1 MTENKEEESVV
12 ETPEIQMR
20 FEDHFPEDIL
30 AGIHD
35 LGWEKPTRV
44 QAETLN
50 AMTKGEDIIVQA
62 RTGSGKTGAFGLP
75 IVNAVDPTLPET
87 QALVMLPTRELANQ
101 VAEEII
107 AMGKHRGVN
116 CLPIYGGVG
125 YQEQLDGIAA
135 GAHVVTGTPGRILD
149 HVGRG
154 NLHFDYLK
162 VLVLDEA
169 DELLSQG
176 FWPDMKELQEK
187 LPKKRQSCMY
197 SATMP
202 EKVLSLS
209 RVFLRENPTRIS
221 LRDQM
226 APADIAHG
234 FIIAQARDKEKMLLR
249 ILDAEDPDSAIVF
262 CNTKDDVRFVT
273 AYLQRNGWNADQIS
287 GDLTQQAREIAMKK
301 IKTGKL
307 RILVATDVAA
317 RGIDISDLSHVI
329 SYSAPD
335 SPEVYIHRT
344 GRTGRA
350 GKSGTAISIV
360 TGFDIGNFRQ
370 MQIVNKIKVGE
381 YKIPTEQ
388 DFQRK
393 FQKKLAVKIEQEMR
407 AMAPEDREQHV
418 DRFIPA
424 VQEMASTKEGL
435 RELTAICATFLKEHR
450 LVTDITE
457 DVKPAAGKE
466 SEAVSATIYK
476 KEQESRPPRSGSG
489 GRGRRGGSGG
499 SGGGGR
505 GGGGNR
511 SGGGGGRGG
520 RSSGGGNRG
529 R

>member
-1 MTENKEEESVV
+1 MTENTQEDPATEE
-12 ETPEIQMR
+12 PEIELR

-30 AGIHD
+30 AGIRD

-50 AMTKGEDIIVQA
+50 AMTKREDIIVQA

-75 IVNAVDPTLPET
+75 IVNAVDTSLQET

-107 AMGKHRGVN
+107 AMGKHRGVR
-116 CLPIYGGVG
+116 CIPIYGGVG

-135 GAHVVTGTPGRILD
+135 GAHVITGTPGRILD

-154 NLHFDYLK
+154 NLRFDYLK

-176 FWPDMKELQEK
+176 FWPDMKELNEQ
-187 LPKKRQSCMY
+187 LPRDRQSCLY

-209 RVFLRENPTRIS
+209 RVFLKENPTHIS
-221 LRDQM
+221 LSDGQV
-226 APADIAHG
+226 APTQITHG
-234 FIIAQARDKEKMLLR
+234 FIIATARDKEKMLLK

-273 AYLQRNGWNADQIS
+273 SYLQRNGWNADQIS
-287 GDLTQQAREIAMKK
+287 GDLTQIAREKAMKK
-301 IKTGKL
+301 IKAGTI

-317 RGIDISDLSHVI
+317 RGIDISDLTHVI

-407 AMAPEDREQHV
+407 AMSDEDKEQHV

-424 VQEMASTKEGL
+424 VQEMASTKEGV

-457 DVKPAAGKE
+457 EEKASEAESTADTE
-466 SEAVSATIYK
+466 SEQ
-476 KEQESRPPRSGSG
+476 KEQRPRSSSG
-489 GRGRRGGSGG
+489 GRGRRSGG
-499 SGGGGR
+499 

-511 SGGGGGRGG
+511 GGRSGGGRGG